1 MFFNATCTL
10 DFLFYFSMW
19 FSSFVFEFFLVIFVI
34 ALSTAET
41 MLRRRLDQIVFDF
54 NQQSLQ
60 INENICFIILISY
73 HSAYMSAKK

>member
-1 MFFNATCTL
+1 MLFFNATSTL
-10 DFLFYFSMW
+10 DFFIFSMW

-60 INENICFIILISY
+60 IN
-73 HSAYMSAKK
+73 

>member
-1 MFFNATCTL
+1 MLIILEVFSIYLIIEHFVFLMQHVHWIFFI
-10 DFLFYFSMW
+10 FSMW
-19 FSSFVFEFFLVIFVI
+19 FSSFVFVFFLVMFVI

-60 INENICFIILISY
+60 IN
-73 HSAYMSAKK
+73 